1 MSLGTLVVVRK
12 VMQAFKTMVARGIF
26 RARTVR
32 IFLEQILSNIVRTKI
47 VRTKVFRT
55 KLVRTKFVRKKN

>member
-12 VMQAFKTMVARGIF
+12 VMQALKTMVARGIF

-32 IFLEQILSNIVRTKI
+32 IFLEQILSNIVRTKF
-47 VRTKVFRT
+47 VRTKVF
-55 KLVRTKFVRKKN
+55 